1 MRVPGT
7 TTHSENIRDAS
18 PAFNLRNAY
27 ATVKLGFMQRLRS
40 VLPSSNLLVTFEAA
54 GRLLSFTRAATELNV
69 TRVAVSQQ
77 IRGLENFLGMPLF
90 YRLHRSLSLTQVGER
105 YHRAISGAL
114 EQAAR
119 ATLEIT
125 KHADK
130 NIVNVTATAG
140 FTTYWLMPN
149 IGGFRQK
156 HPEIELRLVISDR
169 YLDLVEENIDVA
181 IRYGT
186 PPFANVNAEHLVR
199 EVIAPT
205 CAAHFA
211 KAGHQLYPEDM
222 FRHPLIHLDGP
233 YDEQTR
239 WPHWF
244 RGQGLEWRASQG
256 GITVNTYTNLVQAV
270 LDGQG
275 FALIGTPLVERF
287 LTSGSLVQPVLAPAV
302 LRHSFYIVTPNNHR
316 PSKAATVFCDWV
328 RGAFGATADRDQQTQ
343 SCTPQSLSEA
353 YPR

>member
-1 MRVPGT
+1 M
-7 TTHSENIRDAS
+7 
-18 PAFNLRNAY
+18 RNAY
-27 ATVKLGFMQRLRS
+27 AIVKLSFMQRLRS
-40 VLPSSNLLVTFEAA
+40 TLPSPNLLVSFEAA

-77 IRGLENFLGMPLF
+77 IRALEDFLGVPLF
-90 YRLHRSLSLTQVGER
+90 HRLHRALSLTQVGER

-114 EQAAR
+114 EQAVR
-119 ATLEIT
+119 ATAEIS

-130 NIVNVTATAG
+130 NMVNVTATAG

-156 HPEIELRLVISDR
+156 HPEIELRFVISDR

-186 PPFANVNAEHLVR
+186 PPFSNVNADHLVR

-205 CAAHFA
+205 CAGDFVQS
-211 KAGHQLYPEDM
+211 GQQLPPEDM
-222 FRHPLIHLDGP
+222 ARHPLIHLDGP
-233 YDEQTR
+233 YEEQTR
-239 WPHWF
+239 WSHWF
-244 RGQGLEWRASQG
+244 RTQGLEWRASQG

-275 FALIGTPLVERF
+275 FALIGMPLIARF
-287 LTSGSLVQPVLAPAV
+287 LASGSLVQPVLAPAV
-302 LRHSFYIVTPNNHR
+302 LRHSFYLVTPNNHR
-316 PSKAATVFCDWV
+316 PSKAASAFCDWV
-328 RGAFGATADRDQQTQ
+328 RRAFDATANPD
-343 SCTPQSLSEA
+343 
-353 YPR
+353 

>member
-1 MRVPGT
+1 MHDHAFGD
-7 TTHSENIRDAS
+7 IRPATL
-18 PAFNLRNAY
+18 AFNLRNVY

-77 IRGLENFLGMPLF
+77 IRGLETFLGMPLF

-119 ATLEIT
+119 ATLEIG

-149 IGGFRQK
+149 IGGFRQM
-156 HPEIELRLVISDR
+156 HPEIELRFVISDR

-186 PPFANVNAEHLVR
+186 PPFGNVNADHLVR
-199 EVIAPT
+199 EVIGPT
-205 CAAHFA
+205 CAADFA
-211 KAGHQLYPEDM
+211 QPGQQFRPEDM
-222 FRHPLIHLDGP
+222 VRQPLIHLDGP

-244 RGQGLEWRASQG
+244 RAQGLEWRTTKG

-275 FALIGTPLVERF
+275 FALIGTPLIERF

-302 LRHSFYIVTPNNHR
+302 LRRSFYIVTPKTHR
-316 PSKAATVFCDWV
+316 PSKTSGVFCDWV
-328 RGAFGATADRDQQTQ
+328 RSAFNATTDRD
-343 SCTPQSLSEA
+343 
-353 YPR
+353 